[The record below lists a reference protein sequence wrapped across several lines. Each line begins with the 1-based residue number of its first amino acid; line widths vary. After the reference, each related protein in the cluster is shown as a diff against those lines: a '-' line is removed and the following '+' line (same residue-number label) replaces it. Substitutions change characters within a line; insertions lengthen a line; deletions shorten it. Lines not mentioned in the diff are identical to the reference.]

1 MPSILEGAP
10 RASFDTIEFP
20 FTSRGARLEFREHT
34 HEFPKMAGG
43 QPEKLGRRLWVFSF
57 ECPFHASNLHF
68 PNLYPSALDALTERA
83 ARGYTAEL
91 VIPEMGILRAF
102 ITKLDRRRR
111 GAILSGEDVTLEFKE
126 DDLEAFRNA
135 TTPVGRAALD
145 EAAANVRAKML
156 GFGAD
161 DRDLDTARIDPYRE
175 PLGRLLGLVDSVLAI
190 RDQVELFGARVGA
203 QLEGIAAACRELHEL
218 LKGPDLSP
226 LRESL
231 RSLWDATHQL
241 QQDLL
246 NKGPGSSLV
255 TYVVPAVMSV
265 GQIAQQL
272 YGDASRGP
280 ELLSLNASIADPF
293 QVDAGL
299 SLVVYAT

>member
-1 MPSILEGAP
+1 MTSVLEGAP
-10 RASFDTIEFP
+10 RASFDQIEFP
-20 FTSRGARLEFREHT
+20 FLSRVARAEFRQHT

-43 QPEKLGRRLWVFSF
+43 QPEKLGRKLWSFSF
-57 ECPFHASNLHF
+57 ECPFHASNLYF
-68 PNLYPSALDALTERA
+68 PDLYPAALDALTERW
-83 ARGYTAEL
+83 ARGLTAEL

-102 ITKLDRRRR
+102 ITKLERRRR
-111 GAILSGEDVTLEFKE
+111 GAILSGEDVSLEFLE
-126 DDLEAFRNA
+126 DDLQAFRNA
-135 TTPVGRAALD
+135 TTSVGRAALD
-145 EAAANVRAKML
+145 EAAVNVREELL

-161 DRDLDTARIDPYRE
+161 DRDLREAKVEPYKE
-175 PLGRLLGLVDSVLAI
+175 PLDRLLNAVDFVLGI

-226 LRESL
+226 LREGL
-231 RSLWDATHQL
+231 RSLWDATYQL
-241 QQDLL
+241 QQDLM

-272 YGDASRGP
+272 YGEASRGA
-280 ELLSLNASIADPF
+280 EILALNAGIADPF
-293 QVDAGL
+293 EVDAGL
-299 SLVVYAT
+299 PLLVYTD